1 MSGFGLEGEPLCF
14 VELLDACLGR
24 GSLDALNCV
33 FFFGY
38 LVGSFCLCNL
48 YIELCSF
55 FGTFSGFLYLFI
67 VKRCVC
73 FVYTHMHTYYTH
85 AHILYTCMHMFF
97 IMEIAANFGHQLKCY
112 LFILKNKFL
121 QETIFVNLN

>member
-67 VKRCVC
+67 LKGVCVSC
-73 FVYTHMHTYYTH
+73 IHTCIHIIHTHTYYTH
-85 AHILYTCMHMFF
+85 ACTCSS
-97 IMEIAANFGHQLKCY
+97 
-112 LFILKNKFL
+112 
-121 QETIFVNLN
+121 